1 MFKYV
6 LIDIDNTLL
15 DFNKCAEKAMT
26 NACKACGVGFKKE
39 MPSVFHKINDSLW
52 QRLETGEITRDQI
65 HEKRWNMVFS
75 VMGITF
81 DGREFEKEFVKGI
94 YDSHE
99 PVNGA
104 VDTVKY
110 LSKKYIL
117 CAASNGPYI
126 LLLSL

>member
-1 MFKYV
+1 
-6 LIDIDNTLL
+6 
-15 DFNKCAEKAMT
+15 
-26 NACKACGVGFKKE
+26 
-39 MPSVFHKINDSLW
+39 MPSVFIKSTTLSGKDSK
-52 QRLETGEITRDQI
+52 R
-65 HEKRWNMVFS
+65 EKSQGIKYTKTVEYGFS

-110 LSKKYIL
+110 LSKIHTL
-117 CAASNGPYI
+117 CRKQR
-126 LLLSL
+126 SL

>member
-1 MFKYV
+1 
-6 LIDIDNTLL
+6 
-15 DFNKCAEKAMT
+15 MT

-110 LSKKYIL
+110 LSKNTYSVPQ
-117 CAASNGPYI
+117 ATGR
-126 LLLSL
+126 LSSKSTD